1 MNRNKWTELVK
12 LGMAMLLAAVLWQ
25 QVTELRKARGAE
37 IESVTIEPRWV
48 IQLTVT
54 EDDVPVELIEFTFAS
69 YEGCQ
74 RAALEAKTTLDLDLF
89 PACLLRWV
97 ELGEEGQLP

>member
-1 MNRNKWTELVK
+1 MNRNRWAELVK
-12 LGMAMLLAAVLWQ
+12 LGMAILLATFLWQ

-37 IESVTIEPRWV
+37 IETAPIEPRWV
-48 IQLTVT
+48 IQLVVT
-54 EDDVPVELIEFTFAS
+54 ENDAPVELIEFYFAS

-74 RAALEAKTTLDLDLF
+74 RAALEAKTALAFDHF

-97 ELGEEGQLP
+97 ETAAGD